1 MSNKNEIVLLFYILN
16 GSLDR
21 VESICQSIFLPVCKL
36 SNFLAIFFSDFP
48 ARQASCPSPNQ
59 FHCTVNKGCIANN
72 QRCDFNDDCGDGSD
86 EDPTTCGKK
95 LETL

>member
-1 MSNKNEIVLLFYILN
+1 MDHWIGWNQFVRQFFYHYAK
-16 GSLDR
+16 
-21 VESICQSIFLPVCKL
+21 CQISYPY
-36 SNFLAIFFSDFP
+36 FFSDFP

-95 LETL
+95 TRNTLTNENDH